1 MIVNFRTYE
10 INRGSRKLTRITTLI
25 IIIKKCS
32 NNCSQEKT
40 SAGFRQASGG
50 SERIV
55 IGKWF
60 PVLFGRVMDLVPV
73 SP

>member
-1 MIVNFRTYE
+1 MIINFKTCK
-10 INRGSRKLTRITTLI
+10 INRDTRKLARIPTLI
-25 IIIKKCS
+25 KKNCS

-55 IGKWF
+55 MGKWF

>member
-1 MIVNFRTYE
+1 MIVNFRTSE
-10 INRGSRKLTRITTLI
+10 INRGTRKLARIPTLI
-25 IIIKKCS
+25 IIKKKCS

-40 SAGFRQASGG
+40 RAGFRQASGG